1 MLISVDREV
10 CQGHGQ
16 CAMVDESLFPLDP
29 AGYSAVGDD
38 GVAVEP
44 GKEEDAELG
53 VNVCPV
59 QALRLD

>member
-16 CAMVDESLFPLDP
+16 CAMVDQSLFPLDS
-29 AGYSAVGDD
+29 AGYSAVGD
-38 GVAVEP
+38 GVSVDP
-44 GKEEDAELG
+44 GKEDDAELG